1 VKTLES
7 QKQIAVLYREPKGSS
22 DSTATKKFWRRRPT
36 GFLDSCGT
44 TKIIPL
50 NTDMKSIT
58 AYGCSLTAGESI
70 GKDSAWPTQLAH
82 IMGIKSVHNRGIP
95 GASTK
100 QVLHHIL
107 HTDPTG
113 LVIIMWPIFSRTGFI
128 EEDNAWHRVMPGVN
142 HLRPEPEPKNTWYYQ
157 HLYTEPE
164 HRFQAHQHITLAH
177 HHLRERQCE
186 QHHFTWEFKPSLLY
200 PKPLWNP
207 VQLHTVNY
215 DYTLPLAPDQLHPG
229 VEAQHKM
236 ARQMY
241 QKISK

>member
-1 VKTLES
+1 MKTLES

-36 GFLDSCGT
+36 GFLDSWLS
-44 TKIIPL
+44 TKIYSL
-50 NTDMKSIT
+50 NTVMKSIT
-58 AYGCSLTAGESI
+58 TYGCSLTAGESI
-70 GKDSAWPTQLAH
+70 GRDHAWPTQLAH
-82 IMGIKSVHNRGIP
+82 IMGIKKLHNRGIP

-100 QVLHHIL
+100 QILHHIL